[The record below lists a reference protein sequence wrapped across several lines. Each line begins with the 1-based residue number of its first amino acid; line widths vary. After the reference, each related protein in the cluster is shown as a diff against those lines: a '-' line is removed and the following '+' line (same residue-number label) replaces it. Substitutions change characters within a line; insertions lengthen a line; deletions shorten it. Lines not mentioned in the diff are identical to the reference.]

1 MFRAG
6 FEPGSSWVRVVSNK
20 FKEIFPLIQYLI
32 CLETNSKPT
41 RSVRMQW
48 SISLMVFTTPP
59 SGFVNVRTFSFVFRV
74 VFDSLRLPSTN
85 FDSLRLTQTVQ
96 RDISFDTVFD
106 MSRNRLE
113 ASRNRLEAFE
123 CNGVYQSNGFH
134 YAPVWIR
141 IQISICA
148 EYVYEVHELRSNF
161 TEYVYEVHELCQEQ
175 FTKYIFKI

>member
-59 SGFVNVRTFSFVFRV
+59 SGFVNAPDGARECTYIFVCVSNRVRI
-74 VFDSLRLPSTN
+74 VFDSLRPISTP
-85 FDSLRLTQTVQ
+85 FDLFKLYSNLIQ
-96 RDISFDTVFD
+96 RDISFDMAFD
-106 MSRNRLE
+106 MSR
-113 ASRNRLEAFE
+113 
-123 CNGVYQSNGFH
+123 
-134 YAPVWIR
+134 
-141 IQISICA
+141 IQIEPGSK
-148 EYVYEVHELRSNF
+148 RSNAM
-161 TEYVYEVHELCQEQ
+161 E
-175 FTKYIFKI
+175 